1 MKMSKPMYSITWH
14 MPEKLLRLT
23 WLEGTEGMTDE
34 DFRDVLEV
42 FADGAIYH
50 KATRLVIDVRQFKF
64 RPSREVLAWR
74 DKVTVP
80 KYNKAGT
87 KRQAWIWPGDVS
99 SMKSSTH
106 AGSYEERYFST
117 EEEALAWLMDQ
128 STSR

>member
-1 MKMSKPMYSITWH
+1 VNMSNPMYSITWH
-14 MPEKLLRLT
+14 KSEKLLRLT

-50 KATRLVIDVRQFKF
+50 KATRLAIDVRHFKF
-64 RPSREVLAWR
+64 RPSKEILAWR

-99 SMKSSTH
+99 NMKSSTKR
-106 AGSYEERYFST
+106 GSYDERYFST
-117 EEEALAWLMDQ
+117 EEEALAWL
-128 STSR
+128 TE

>member
-1 MKMSKPMYSITWH
+1 MSKPMYSITWH